1 MSARVDPLIGFFER
15 FDHIIQPEPN
25 TGCWLWLGG
34 TTTGRASAGVGYG
47 VFALGRKV
55 GQSRLCYAHRAAYES
70 VHGAGSAEGLL
81 VRHSCDMPLCVNPGH
96 LSLGTHKDNAGDMVR
111 RGRALNGE
119 RNVHAKLT
127 EFQIAEII
135 SLVRSGEHL
144 QRDIARRFGI
154 SQSAVS
160 FIALGKRWAHH
171 IEGRT
176 GFETPSKKEQVA
188 MSAIEAT
195 RRGLIAKRVTA
206 GATTPVGRRLSTLI
220 SLLEIEPADEDHDRR
235 RKASMARAA
244 SEIETLMDA
253 DRVGAA

>member
-1 MSARVDPLIGFFER
+1 MTARVDPGSGAVHRLVGSAMGVAKQALAGLATESEHPVADASAGPASR
-15 FDHIIQPEPN
+15 GSAQPEP
-25 TGCWLWLGG
+25 
-34 TTTGRASAGVGYG
+34 AAGVW
-47 VFALGRKV
+47 L
-55 GQSRLCYAHRAAYES
+55 RLDDVVETVEEAAD
-70 VHGAGSAEGLL
+70 GLL

-144 QRDIARRFGI
+144 QRDIAQRFGV

-171 IEGRT
+171 IEGQT
-176 GFETPSKKEQVA
+176 GIENQPKKEQVA

-195 RRGLIAKRVTA
+195 RRGLIAKRVSA
-206 GATTPVGRRLSTLI
+206 GATTPVGRRLSILI
-220 SLLEIEPADEDHDRR
+220 SLLETEPADEDHDRR
-235 RKASMARAA
+235 RKASLARFAGEVEA
-244 SEIETLMDA
+244 LMDA